1 MVKELPLSGSERT
14 FNETGPFGRKGAI
27 VGNNC
32 YSYAFG
38 DVERGRLYK
47 SVPGER
53 SWKNWNNHTYTHCRG
68 LTDRVLSDNP
78 KSVYRCNDPNKA
90 CKRGYYKV
98 MLFVAPARPSDWIK
112 QGDFHW
118 YRQDKAC
125 KYKIKEG
132 DTTTSIARFFKVSPE
147 KIKAAL
153 RRSRLRVPT
162 KGRVI
167 AFPCNMWS
175 HKRGWAT
182 GPLYVDAKGAVIKD
196 PRKASRAYESLN
208 YKTYCDS
215 FCVKRT
221 GIKVGHTHPKVFKQA
236 I

>member
-1 MVKELPLSGSERT
+1 
-14 FNETGPFGRKGAI
+14 
-27 VGNNC
+27 
-32 YSYAFG
+32 
-38 DVERGRLYK
+38 
-47 SVPGER
+47 
-53 SWKNWNNHTYTHCRG
+53 
-68 LTDRVLSDNP
+68 
-78 KSVYRCNDPNKA
+78 
-90 CKRGYYKV
+90 

-125 KYKIKEG
+125 KYKMKEG

-153 RRSRLRVPT
+153 RRARLRTPM

-167 AFPCNMWS
+167 TFPCNMWS

-196 PRKASRAYESLN
+196 PRKASRAYESLD

-221 GIKVGHTHPKVFKQA
+221 GVKVGHTHPKVLKKSV
-236 I
+236 